1 MKFQN
6 KYMHL
11 RMFLTKVYFLLGYEC
26 EEHNNPA
33 DFFLDTIVTMEQ
45 NCKLKYL
52 QVINTGTEGRI

>member
-1 MKFQN
+1 
-6 KYMHL
+6 MHL
-11 RMFLTKVYFLLGYEC
+11 RTLSLTKDYFLLGYEC

-52 QVINTGTEGRI
+52 QVINIGTEGRI